1 MLKKILMFAIVG
13 LIGLLAIVGLKRVP
27 VVKDY
32 VARIDPTD
40 GGLLN
45 KGLLFAAVA
54 AIGIAALWVLKKIP
68 GIKTYAA
75 KLDA

>member
-1 MLKKILMFAIVG
+1 VLKKIIMFAIVG
-13 LIGLLAIVGLKRVP
+13 LIGLVTIIGLKRVP

-32 VARIDPTD
+32 VARVDPTD
-40 GGLLN
+40 GGLVN
-45 KGLLFAAVA
+45 KGILFAAVA
-54 AIGIAALWVLKKIP
+54 AIGIAALWLLKKIP